1 MPSPTTKYISGEGKG
16 HAGGNMDKRDI
27 FLVAALLSAGT
38 IIRFILVM
46 LGEAVT
52 PNTMVA
58 FSSIAIMLI
67 LPTFGEA
74 VAIGVVSG
82 VIMALISS
90 SLFNPAFLLSEP
102 FGAAVCLL
110 VFATLH
116 YSRGLAPYAATFTAT
131 IASGITFTALAL
143 ALASGR
149 ITEAFFHPADFL
161 ISMSLVIIATALLNA
176 LIAGLILPFLKN
188 YRDRSLI

>member
-1 MPSPTTKYISGEGKG
+1 
-16 HAGGNMDKRDI
+16 MDKLDI
-27 FLVAALLSAGT
+27 FIVAALISAGT
-38 IIRFILVM
+38 ILRFILVM

-58 FSSIAIMLI
+58 FYSIAIMLI

-74 VAIGVVSG
+74 VAIGLVSG
-82 VIMALISS
+82 VIIALISS

-110 VFATLH
+110 VFVTLH
-116 YSRGLAPYAATFTAT
+116 YHRRLALYAATFTAT

-149 ITEAFFHPADFL
+149 IAEAFIHPADFL
-161 ISMSLVIIATALLNA
+161 VSMFLVITVTALLNA
-176 LIAGLILPFLKN
+176 LIAGLVHPLLKN
-188 YRDRSLI
+188 YRDRILA

>member
-1 MPSPTTKYISGEGKG
+1 
-16 HAGGNMDKRDI
+16 MDKRDI
-27 FLVAALLSAGT
+27 FLAAALLSAGT

-58 FSSIAIMLI
+58 FYSIAIMLV

-74 VAIGVVSG
+74 VAIGLVSG

-102 FGAAVCLL
+102 FGAAVSLL
-110 VFATLH
+110 VFVTLH
-116 YSRGLAPYAATFTAT
+116 YHRKLAPYAATFTAT
-131 IASGITFTALAL
+131 IGSGITFTALAL

-149 ITEAFFHPADFL
+149 ITEAYIHPADFL
-161 ISMSLVIIATALLNA
+161 VSMCLVIIATALLNA
-176 LIAGLILPFLKN
+176 LTAGLIHPLLRN
-188 YRDRSLI
+188 YRDRTLV